1 MFGTPFGA
9 YVDRD
14 DPPIVYVFDT
24 RDKFGAMRVGG
35 VWRRPK
41 SSPTIGDL
49 AEDWKEG
56 GEDVPPDETDD
67 RALKEALDLLRGTV
81 TDAAFPPHPVR

>member
-49 AEDWKEG
+49 AEDWKPVASL
-56 GEDVPPDETDD
+56 GEAEA
-67 RALKEALDLLRGTV
+67 ALSEARKSLS
-81 TDAAFPPHPVR
+81 

>member
-1 MFGTPFGA
+1 MFGTRFGA

-14 DPPIVYVFDT
+14 DPPIVHVFDT

-41 SSPTIGDL
+41 SSPTVCRQSISDL
-49 AEDWKEG
+49 GLAI
-56 GEDVPPDETDD
+56 
-67 RALKEALDLLRGTV
+67 
-81 TDAAFPPHPVR
+81 